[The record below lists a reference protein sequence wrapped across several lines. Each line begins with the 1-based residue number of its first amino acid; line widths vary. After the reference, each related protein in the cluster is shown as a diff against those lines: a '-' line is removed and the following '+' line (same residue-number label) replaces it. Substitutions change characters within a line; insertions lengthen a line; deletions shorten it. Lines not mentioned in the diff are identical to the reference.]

1 VRGVHHITLRVHD
14 LDRALAFYRDVVGL
28 AVDQELPEKIRFQI
42 PGTDTRLVLHLP
54 LAGTPIG
61 DKFDERRIGLD
72 HLALRVDTHAE
83 LDALA
88 QRLRAANVVYDL
100 HEDPMGPALITFR
113 DPDNVQWEFF
123 GPTDEHP
130 RVPQLR

>member
-1 VRGVHHITLRVHD
+1 MRGVHHITLRVHD

-100 HEDPMGPALITFR
+100 HEDPMGQR
-113 DPDNVQWEFF
+113 
-123 GPTDEHP
+123 
-130 RVPQLR
+130 